1 MDASRGKGKARAR
14 NGMADPDGPFQV
26 RLPGPRVAAPKCWKR
41 LGTSARSAPYEST
54 WAATAGLA
62 PTPLTLWQSEN
73 RNPLCSN
80 CFDESAPCRGAR
92 RVRHLVTTLLTGQ
105 APLA

>member
-41 LGTSARSAPYEST
+41 LGTSARS
-54 WAATAGLA
+54 G
-62 PTPLTLWQSEN
+62 PLRVDLGGNGRTRSDALD
-73 RNPLCSN
+73 PL
-80 CFDESAPCRGAR
+80 D
-92 RVRHLVTTLLTGQ
+92 
-105 APLA
+105 PLAIGRSQPVV